1 MKICNFIDKIGD
13 WINNHPFEIISI
25 IIVLIITL
33 KK

>member
-1 MKICNFIDKIGD
+1 MKICNFVDKMVD

-25 IIVLIITL
+25 IIVLIIIL